1 MRTGEKRILILGGG
15 FAGVYAARTLE
26 KLLKPNE
33 ASLSLVNRENYWVY
47 QPMIPEVISGAIGLT
62 DVVAPIRQLCPR
74 TELVMREVEAIDLKK
89 KVVTVSPGF
98 RPRRMELSYDYLV
111 IALGSTTKFSGM
123 PGMLEHARP
132 FRNLSDAMGLRNH
145 VINVLEEAEVEADP
159 QVRSKLLTFVVA
171 GGGFSGVE
179 AIAELN
185 DFVHE
190 VKRRFPRLRSE
201 KHRSLLVHSGDRIL
215 PEMAPGLAEF
225 AHKLLTKRG
234 VEILLNDRLVAA
246 TSEKAIFGSKI
257 EVPTKTVISTVPSQ
271 ISPVLQELDCS
282 YDKGRLLVNGNL
294 ELTGYEGEVWA
305 LGDCASI
312 TTKSGHA
319 VPPTAQ
325 HAIREATTAAHN
337 IAATIHGGPKSA
349 FAFEGLG
356 KMGSLGH
363 YSAVVEIMG
372 VRLSGFPAWCVWR
385 TIYLM
390 KMPTLN
396 RKVRIFLDW
405 ALSAVFP
412 ADLVEVR
419 TAAESG
425 ICKQHFEAGEIVF
438 YQGDVGDKV
447 YIIKAGE
454 CEVLKECDGVQSTA
468 AMLGPGDY
476 FGEMAV
482 LSDASRNATIRA
494 RTRMD
499 VLLVSKSDFDL
510 LKAGVPEFVRVFSD
524 LATRRSEIKSSA

>member
-1 MRTGEKRILILGGG
+1 MSSGEKRILILGGG
-15 FAGVYAARTLE
+15 FAGVYTARTLE
-26 KLLKPNE
+26 KLLKPSE
-33 ASLSLVNRENYWVY
+33 ALLSLVNRENYWVY
-47 QPMIPEVISGAIGLT
+47 QPMIPEVISGSIGLT
-62 DVVAPIRQLCPR
+62 DVVAPIRQLCSR

-89 KVVTVSPGF
+89 KMVTVSPGF
-98 RPRRMELSYDYLV
+98 RPRRMEIPYDYLV

-132 FRNLSDAMGLRNH
+132 FRNLSDAMALRNH
-145 VINVLEEAEVEADP
+145 VINVLEEAEVEADAEI
-159 QVRSKLLTFVVA
+159 RAKLLTFVVA

-190 VKRRFPRLRSE
+190 IKHRFPRLRSE
-201 KHRSLLVHSGDRIL
+201 KHRSLLVHAGDRIL

-234 VEILLNDRLVAA
+234 VEIRLNDRLAAA
-246 TSEKAIFGSKI
+246 TSEKAIFASKV
-257 EVPTKTVISTVPSQ
+257 EVPTKTVVSTVPSQ
-271 ISPVLQELDCS
+271 IPPVLQQLDCK

-294 ELTGYEGEVWA
+294 ELLGYEGEVWA

-312 TTKSGHA
+312 TTKLGNA

-325 HAIREATTAAHN
+325 HAIREATTAANN
-337 IAATIHGGPKSA
+337 IAATMHGGAKSV

-372 VRLSGFPAWCVWR
+372 IRLSGFIAWCMWR
-385 TIYLM
+385 AIYLM

-405 ALSAVFP
+405 VLSAVFP

-419 TAAESG
+419 KIPESG
-425 ICKQHFEAGEIVF
+425 VLKQHFEAGEIVF
-438 YQGDVGDKV
+438 YEGDVGDKV
-447 YIIKAGE
+447 YIIEAGE
-454 CEVLKECDGVQSTA
+454 CEVLQQRDNVASTVA
-468 AMLGPGDY
+468 TLGPGEY

-499 VLLVSKSDFDL
+499 VLLVSKCDFDL
-510 LKAGVPEFVRVFSD
+510 LKTSVPAFDQVFRD
-524 LATRRSEIKSSA
+524 LATRRSEMKSSA